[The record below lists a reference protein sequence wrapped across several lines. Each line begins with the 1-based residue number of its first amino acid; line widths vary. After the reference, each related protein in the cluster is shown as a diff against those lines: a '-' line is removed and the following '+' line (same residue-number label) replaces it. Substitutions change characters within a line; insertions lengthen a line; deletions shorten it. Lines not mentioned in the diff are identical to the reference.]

1 MDDLAYLMDEL
12 KPQNQEL
19 YKAKAALRK
28 KFKKQGLT
36 KQQIEIKMMQ
46 LDIDF
51 LLHSYVNGILLQK
64 SSTKKRLEFYI
75 KTLKMYHDTE

>member
-1 MDDLAYLMDEL
+1 MDEF
-12 KPQNQEL
+12 KQQNQEL
-19 YKAKAALRK
+19 YKAKDALRK